1 MYLKNAKLATGEP
14 MEFLLRDGKIFALGS
29 DLSAAALP
37 EEETLDAAGQTIL
50 PAFVE
55 LHCHWRTPGF
65 EYKEDLAS
73 GSAAAAAGGYTYV
86 NLMPNTKP
94 VCSRAQAALDIQT
107 RVEEIGL
114 CSANQTVS
122 ITENFDGETLDHLKS
137 LPSSVKFITED
148 GHGVQNAAIMAK
160 AFAIAQQKG
169 ITIMSHAEV
178 SDISPWDY
186 RLAEDLE
193 TVRNLYLA
201 EYYGTSLHMCHVST
215 RGAIEAIANAKW
227 RGVPVTCEA
236 SPHHICFDSTTL
248 DTRVNPPIRTA
259 DDCAALLAGIRSGA
273 VDAIATDHAP
283 HSEEDKLAGAPG
295 MVGLETAFGLCYT
308 KLCKT
313 EGIPLTQLSALM
325 SANPAAILGLNKG
338 YLAPGFDADVVL
350 VDLDTPYTV
359 DKNALHSKSKNCPFD
374 GMTLYGK
381 VCTTIKGGK
390 VTYRVKS
397 EK

>member
-1 MYLKNAKLATGEP
+1 MYLKNAKIATGDT
-14 MEFLLRDGKIFALGS
+14 MEFLLRDGKIFALGT

-37 EEETLDAAGQTIL
+37 EEETLDAAGKTIL
-50 PAFVE
+50 PAFID

-65 EYKEDLAS
+65 EYKEDLAT

-94 VCSRAQAALDIQT
+94 VCSGAAQALEIQMK
-107 RVEEIGL
+107 VEEIGL

-122 ITENFDGETLDHLKS
+122 ITQNFDGTTLDHLKS
-137 LPSSVKFITED
+137 LPSGVKFITED
-148 GHGVQNAAIMAK
+148 GHGIQSADVMAR

-201 EYYGTSLHMCHVST
+201 EYYGTALHMCHVST
-215 RGAIEAIANAKW
+215 RGAIEAITAAKW

-236 SPHHICFDSTTL
+236 SPHHLCFNTEDL

-259 DDCAALLAGIRSGA
+259 DDCEALLDGIRSGA

-283 HSEEDKLAGAPG
+283 HSEEDKLAGSPG

-308 KLCKT
+308 KLCKND
-313 EGIPLTQLSALM
+313 GISLAQLSTLM
-325 SANPAAILGLNKG
+325 STNPAAILGLNKG
-338 YLAPGFDADVVL
+338 ALAPGFDADVVL
-350 VDLDTPYTV
+350 VDLDTPYVV

-374 GMTLYGK
+374 GIALFGK
-381 VCTTIKGGK
+381 ACTTIKGGK
-390 VTYRVKS
+390 VTYQA
-397 EK
+397 